1 MTEDS
6 KQAPFSLPPD
16 LLHRLQSMQPL
27 LWVNPGRRTQADPI
41 RPDDV
46 DTAAQRFSKA
56 GPLLVRRIAELEHPE
71 GLIESPLV
79 PADTLRDAL
88 DGAGRW
94 LLKADHQLP
103 LAGSVKARGGFHE
116 VLECADRTARQLGWD
131 GQSFAELGSSV
142 WRERFGRYRLV
153 VGSTGNLGI
162 SVGLLSR
169 ALGFRA
175 EVHMSSDASEWK
187 KQLLRERGVDVV
199 EHDGDYASAVKAG
212 RAIAEADDHSHF
224 VDDERSASLFTGY
237 AVAGRRLAAQLERQN
252 IEVSHEHP
260 LIVYLPC
267 GVGGAPGG
275 IAYGLKLIFGDRVH
289 CWFAEPVSSPSVLMQ
304 LASGLESPLSVY
316 DIGLDNRTLADG
328 LAVGQASLLATACMQ
343 DRLAGVFTVRD
354 DALREY
360 LALAGKLLGEKLE
373 PSATAG
379 FAGPGWLSDSTAGRE
394 WCAAHKV
401 DPANATHVL
410 WSTGGGLVPESVY
423 QRWLAD

>member
-6 KQAPFSLPPD
+6 KQAGFSLPPD
-16 LLHRLQSMQPL
+16 LLQRLQSLQPL
-27 LWVNPGRRTQADPI
+27 LWVNPGRRT
-41 RPDDV
+41 RPDAISPGDV
-46 DTAAQRFSKA
+46 DTAAKRLTRA
-56 GPLLVRRIAELEHPE
+56 GPLLARRIPELEHPE
-71 GLIESPLV
+71 GLIESPLL
-79 PADTLRDAL
+79 PADMLRDAL
-88 DGAGRW
+88 DGSGRW
-94 LLKADHQLP
+94 LLKADHLLP

-116 VLECADRTARQLGWD
+116 VLEFAERTARQLGWN
-131 GQSFAELGSSV
+131 GHSFAELGSSA
-142 WRERFGRYRLV
+142 WQERFGQYRLV

-169 ALGFRA
+169 TLGFRA
-175 EVHMSSDASEWK
+175 EVHMSNDASEWK
-187 KQLLRERGVDVV
+187 KQLLRDRGVAVI

-212 RAIAEADDHSHF
+212 RAVAEADEYSHF
-224 VDDERSASLFTGY
+224 VDDEHSASLFTGY

-252 IEVSHEHP
+252 IEVSLEQP

-289 CWFAEPVSSPSVLMQ
+289 CWFAEPVNSPSVLVQ
-304 LASGLESPLSVY
+304 LASGLETPLSVY
-316 DIGLDNRTLADG
+316 DIGLDNKTLADG

-343 DRLAGVFTVRD
+343 DRLAGVFTVKD
-354 DALREY
+354 EALWEY

-379 FAGPGWLSDSTAGRE
+379 FAGPGWLADSTAGRE

-410 WSTGGGLVPESVY
+410 WSTGGGLVPEPVY
-423 QRWLAD
+423 QRWLRD